1 MDADKNLILVK
12 RMFESI
18 STRVVYLKRI
28 SMGPL
33 KLDDKLE
40 PGQFRELTEEEITL
54 LKTIEV

>member
-1 MDADKNLILVK
+1 VDADKNLILVK

>member
-1 MDADKNLILVK
+1 
-12 RMFESI
+12 
-18 STRVVYLKRI
+18 
-28 SMGPL
+28 MGPL